1 MPYLG
6 NQHIVGDSVNNFKVL
21 DDISSFT
28 ATFDG
33 SASSVVSTTDETI
46 KVLKHRFVQGQRVT
60 YNNGGG
66 SDIGGLTSGTAYYV
80 IEDTAHTIKLA
91 ASASDAA
98 SLTAINLNA
107 VGGGTSH
114 TLNVAFDGV
123 NTKFRITHG
132 NGNRPRF
139 SHATQLNIAINNVI
153 QRPNNNLNFTEGYA
167 IEIRDIIVFK
177 TAPTVNDIFF
187 GSLTGETRGTFE
199 ITDHKIDSY
208 TGDGSTTLYDLS
220 QNVPNNESLLV
231 TLNGVVQHPT
241 TSGVAGSYEIVSG
254 VSNKLQFTTA
264 PALGVNIQIRHLG
277 FAAASTGGVSG
288 FYGRTGNVALTDAD
302 DITINTAKVGGAT
315 TFTEDLVVT
324 GNARVT
330 GILTVGTGS
339 VVIDHSTVKTGTS
352 NLHNVGIEI
361 AGINVLG
368 ADTPIGT
375 GSTIYD
381 SGAAVFTGVV
391 TATQFKGDGSELTGV
406 SGFSTA
412 LSNDTSSLL
421 NQIFKTNNT
430 HNVAAGTS
438 VTIQSDIGSGNIAF
452 TRLQQI
458 NVATG
463 ATVRVAAGTT
473 FLMNVL
479 NVF

>member
-1 MPYLG
+1 M
-6 NQHIVGDSVNNFKVL
+6 
-21 DDISSFT
+21 
-28 ATFDG
+28 
-33 SASSVVSTTDETI
+33 
-46 KVLKHRFVQGQRVT
+46 
-60 YNNGGG
+60 
-66 SDIGGLTSGTAYYV
+66 
-80 IEDTAHTIKLA
+80 
-91 ASASDAA
+91 
-98 SLTAINLNA
+98 
-107 VGGGTSH
+107 
-114 TLNVAFDGV
+114 
-123 NTKFRITHG
+123 
-132 NGNRPRF
+132 
-139 SHATQLNIAINNVI
+139 
-153 QRPNNNLNFTEGYA
+153 
-167 IEIRDIIVFK
+167 
-177 TAPTVNDIFF
+177 
-187 GSLTGETRGTFE
+187 
-199 ITDHKIDSY
+199 
-208 TGDGSTTLYDLS
+208 
-220 QNVPNNESLLV
+220 
-231 TLNGVVQHPT
+231 VQHPT

-264 PALGVNIQIRHLG
+264 PALGVEIQIRHLG

-463 ATVRVAAGTT
+463 ATIRVAAGTT